1 MKIWEIILAVW
12 ERERERE
19 WKFINN
25 RKGEW

>member
-19 WKFINN
+19 GKFINN